1 MLEFEKII
9 NIPTPIIEIFDPLFE
24 EKMVKVFV
32 KRDDLCHPVVSGNK
46 FRKLKYNLLEAE
58 KNSKNKILTF
68 GGAYSN
74 HVAAVAEAAKL
85 FGFEATIIIRGDELS
100 KNSSQT
106 LQLAFENGVE
116 LIFVTRT
123 AYKDKSIFEEKY
135 KATHYIIPEGG
146 TNTLALKG
154 VSEMVDEIV
163 NFSPNFDFI
172 CTSIGTGGTMAGI
185 CTNSIYNGKVLGAS
199 VLKNGE
205 FLKTDIANLMNSN
218 FPSSSSIE
226 LDFHFGGYA
235 KYNDK
240 LLDFIDYFEN
250 KHKFLI
256 DQVYTGKLFYAIY
269 EKIKNDFFQKGSNI
283 LVVHTGGLQ
292 GKLKKD

>member
-32 KRDDLCHPVVSGNK
+32 KRDDLCHPLVSGNK
-46 FRKLKYNLLEAE
+46 FRKLKYNLLQA
-58 KNSKNKILTF
+58 KIYGKNKILTF

-85 FGFEATIIIRGDELS
+85 FGFETTIIIRGDELNE
-100 KNSSQT
+100 NSSPT
-106 LQLAFENGVE
+106 LQSAFNKGAE
-116 LIFVTRT
+116 LVFVSRT
-123 AYKDKSIFEEKY
+123 AYRDKLFFEEKY
-135 KATHYIIPEGG
+135 KATHFIIPEGG
-146 TNTLALKG
+146 TNSLALKG

-172 CTSIGTGGTMAGI
+172 CTAIGTGGTMAGI
-185 CTNSIYNGKVLGAS
+185 CSNSIYNGKILGVS

-205 FLKTDIANLMNSN
+205 FLKKTISNLMNSE
-218 FPSSSSIE
+218 FPNNSFIE

-235 KYNDK
+235 KYNDN
-240 LLDFIDYFEN
+240 LLNFIDYFE
-250 KHKFLI
+250 KEHDFLI
-256 DQVYTGKLFYAIY
+256 DQVYTGKLFYSVY
-269 EKIKNDFFQKGSNI
+269 EKIKNNFFQKGSNI
-283 LVVHTGGLQ
+283 IVIHTGGLQ
-292 GKLKKD
+292 GKIKKD